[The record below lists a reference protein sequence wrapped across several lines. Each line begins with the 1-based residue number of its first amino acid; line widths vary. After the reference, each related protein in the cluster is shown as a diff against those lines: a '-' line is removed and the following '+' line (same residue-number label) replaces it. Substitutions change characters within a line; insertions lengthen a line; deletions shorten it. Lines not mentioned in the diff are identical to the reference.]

1 MVSILW
7 GTGVHYNKLLHYF
20 IIILGHSDMV
30 WSAAYS
36 RIEQDL
42 FVSVSQVC
50 LKCQLLFFFAVIS
63 IKSQLQLSSPCLQKK
78 LFDDQIVFLW

>member
-1 MVSILW
+1 
-7 GTGVHYNKLLHYF
+7 
-20 IIILGHSDMV
+20 MV

-50 LKCQLLFFFAVIS
+50 LKCQLLLCFFAAIS
-63 IKSQLQLSSPCLQKK
+63 IKSQLQLSSPCLPKK
-78 LFDDQIVFLW
+78 LFDDQIVFL